1 MIIELKAVTW
11 LRERRPILENVDWRI
26 QSGEHWCLFG
36 LNGSGKTT
44 LLNILGGYIWP
55 SKGDVTVLGKR
66 FGEVDLRDLRKMIG
80 LVSTSLQQK
89 LYGNELVEEIV
100 ISGKHATIG
109 LYDQVMEEDKERAWQ
124 LLERLGAI
132 SLRGRAYHTLSQGEQ
147 QRVLIARALMPSPK
161 LLILDEPCS
170 GLDLLARE
178 QLLQLISQLAAAK
191 DAPTLIYV
199 THHLEEILPS
209 FSQTLLLKNGRVF
222 QAGPTSDLFSSASLS
237 EFLEVPVEVQHW
249 NGRYLAAIQ

>member
-1 MIIELKAVTW
+1 MMIELKAVTW
-11 LRERRPILENVDWRI
+11 LRAGQPILENVDWRI
-26 QSGEHWCLFG
+26 QPGAHWCLFG

-44 LLNILGGYIWP
+44 LLNILCGYIWP

-89 LYGNELVEEIV
+89 LYGVELVEEIV
-100 ISGKHATIG
+100 ISGKHASIG
-109 LYDQVMEEDKERAWQ
+109 LYDQVTEEDRERALQ
-124 LLERLGAI
+124 LLERLGA
-132 SLRGRAYHTLSQGEQ
+132 SHLGGRAYHTLSQGEQ

-178 QLLQLISQLAAAK
+178 QLLQLIGQLTAAK

-199 THHLEEILPS
+199 THHLEEVLPC
-209 FSQTLLLKNGRVF
+209 FSQTLLLKNGTVF
-222 QAGPTSDLFSSASLS
+222 QAGSTSDLFSSSCLS
-237 EFLEVPVEVQHW
+237 DFLGIPIEVQQW
-249 NGRYLAAIQ
+249 NGRYLAAIR